1 MATMTQTPSSPTAA
15 QRPPPFRLAAAAADT
30 RRKGTPRTGLDLLKM
45 AGGVLAFGS
54 LVLSGAFFY
63 RISSD
68 VLGPGAFMLSIPKI
82 LAASLAPFIAVAG
95 ATGSA
100 LGVVCGL
107 LDRRA
112 VAEVARKPTARG
124 VAGVALGVP
133 LTILAGVASA
143 AIATTYVQRVTAPHG
158 GFEQAFGADWQHYIA
173 PERQAGMLAQRWT
186 WVLPGSPEPR
196 VERDVAY
203 GTVPGTERT
212 LLADLWQPPA
222 GVRPSG
228 LAFIHLHGGGHA
240 SFDKGLPP
248 NEPWFR
254 HLAAQG
260 HVVMDVAYR
269 LVPETNVP
277 GMQGDV
283 KRAIVWMKRHAARYG
298 VNPDRIVL
306 GGDSAGAHLAL
317 LAAYAPDDPL
327 LTPADV
333 RGENLAV
340 RGVVNYYA
348 VADYRLESKPLVQ
361 RGPVGEA
368 AKRLLT
374 DLLERWSGA
383 TVPSD
388 DEWSAQ
394 FTGGQRED
402 WPERYRRVSPITHV
416 GPDAPPTLQ
425 FVGAHDVYVSRGGSI
440 LALHRKLQ
448 AAGVPSVYVEFP
460 QTDHAFDMIL
470 PELSPAAQAAMYD
483 VDRFLALMAS
493 PVDWKT
499 GHSSRQEAVA
509 R

>member
-1 MATMTQTPSSPTAA
+1 
-15 QRPPPFRLAAAAADT
+15 
-30 RRKGTPRTGLDLLKM
+30 
-45 AGGVLAFGS
+45 
-54 LVLSGAFFY
+54 
-63 RISSD
+63 
-68 VLGPGAFMLSIPKI
+68 
-82 LAASLAPFIAVAG
+82 
-95 ATGSA
+95 
-100 LGVVCGL
+100 
-107 LDRRA
+107 
-112 VAEVARKPTARG
+112 
-124 VAGVALGVP
+124 
-133 LTILAGVASA
+133 
-143 AIATTYVQRVTAPHG
+143 
-158 GFEQAFGADWQHYIA
+158 
-173 PERQAGMLAQRWT
+173 MLARRWT
-186 WVLPGSPEPR
+186 WVLPASPEPR

-203 GTVPGTERT
+203 WTVPGTDRK
-212 LLADLWQPPA
+212 LLADIWQPPE
-222 GVRPSG
+222 GVQPSG

-283 KRAIVWMKRHAARYG
+283 KRAIVWMKRNAAALG
-298 VNPDRIVL
+298 VNPDRVVL

-327 LTPADV
+327 LTPEDV
-333 RGENLAV
+333 RGEDLSV

-348 VADYRLESKPLVQ
+348 VADYRLESRPLVE
-361 RGPVGEA
+361 RGPVAET

-374 DLLERWSGA
+374 SLMETWSGA
-383 TVPSD
+383 RVPPD

-402 WPERYRRVSPITHV
+402 WPELYRRVSPITHV

-425 FVGAHDVYVSRGGSI
+425 FVGEHDVYVSRGGSI
-440 LALHRKLQ
+440 LALHRRLQ
-448 AAGVPSVYVEFP
+448 AAGVPSVYVELP
-460 QTDHAFDMIL
+460 QTDHAFDMLL

-493 PVDWKT
+493 GWERPVSAPPE
-499 GHSSRQEAVA
+499 GAQAA